1 MRDLLPLL
9 LATGPLLLA
18 CAAEPGHAQGQDGDC
33 GKVPASFTRY
43 VQGTLSD
50 TTGRFFND
58 YPDPTPLTCELL
70 VMLQEELKDDSV
82 RYHFEHLHQRYAD
95 PRAGA
100 AFTYIKRHND
110 FALAMALTTHWNPD
124 TRIEAVEAVNNY
136 RRIRPMV
143 CATRDHYALLEEQ
156 DRQAVRYLIRVLET
170 TPMYI
175 NGSENATIH
184 GIYMQT
190 VIAALD
196 RFTGQ
201 EHSTTGDMRR
211 TLDMTEVRLQ
221 QALTDWRKWLDR

>member
-9 LATGPLLLA
+9 LASCPLLIG
-18 CAAEPGHAQGQDGDC
+18 CTAEPGHAQGQDSDC
-33 GKVPASFTRY
+33 GEVPASFAHN
-43 VQGTLSD
+43 VHETLSD

-58 YPDPTPLTCELL
+58 YPDPTPLTCPLL

-82 RYHFEHLHQRYAD
+82 RYHFEHLRQRYGD

-100 AFTYIKRHND
+100 AFAFIKRHND

-124 TRIEAVEAVNNY
+124 TRIEAVKAVNDY
-136 RRIRPMV
+136 RRIRLMV
-143 CATRDHYALLEEQ
+143 CATKEHYAQLEEQ

-184 GIYMQT
+184 GIYMQM

-201 EHSTTGDMRR
+201 QHSTTGDMRR
-211 TLDMTEVRLQ
+211 GLDMTEVRLQ
-221 QALTDWRKWLDR
+221 QALSDWREWLEQ